1 MIKSEY
7 TEQRDRH
14 QKKINDFLSKY
25 AFFAFD
31 LEQFHEGLDR
41 LQIRK
46 DDAVQF
52 CPGGYMIRDRLPEY
66 IKLAEGLKKERDL
79 AAKEPEFAF
88 DMFRYE
94 LANHEYSYTGSAE
107 DAIDALGYTFDEIRE
122 DPVLNEAL
130 NKAINVLTGTE

>member
-1 MIKSEY
+1 MSEY
-7 TEQRDRH
+7 TEQRNRH
-14 QKKINDFLSKY
+14 EKKIHEFLSKY

-52 CPGGYMIRDRLPEY
+52 CPGGYMIRSRLPEY
-66 IKLAEGLKKERDL
+66 IKLAEDLRKERDQ

-88 DMFRYE
+88 DMFLCE

-130 NKAINVLTGTE
+130 NKAINELMKEEN

>member
-1 MIKSEY
+1 MREY
-7 TEQRDRH
+7 TELRNRH
-14 QKKINDFLSKY
+14 QKRVNDFLSKY

-31 LEQFHEGLDR
+31 QEQFHEGLDR

-52 CPGGYMIRDRLPEY
+52 CPGGYMIRSRLPEY
-66 IKLAEGLKKERDL
+66 IKLAEDLRKERDL

-94 LANHEYSYTGSAE
+94 LANHEYSYTGSSE
-107 DAIDALGYTFDEIRE
+107 DAIDALGYTFDEIRA
-122 DPVLNEAL
+122 DPVLKEAL
-130 NKAINVLTGTE
+130 NKAINELMKEEK

>member
-14 QKKINDFLSKY
+14 QKTINDFLSKY

-31 LEQFHEGLDR
+31 LDQYREGLDR

-52 CPGGYMIRDRLPEY
+52 V
-66 IKLAEGLKKERDL
+66 LA
-79 AAKEPEFAF
+79 
-88 DMFRYE
+88 
-94 LANHEYSYTGSAE
+94 
-107 DAIDALGYTFDEIRE
+107 
-122 DPVLNEAL
+122 
-130 NKAINVLTGTE
+130 GT

>member
-1 MIKSEY
+1 MREY
-7 TEQRDRH
+7 TELRNRH
-14 QKKINDFLSKY
+14 QKRVNDFLSKY

-31 LEQFHEGLDR
+31 QEQFHEGLDR

-52 CPGGYMIRDRLPEY
+52 CPGGYMIRSRLPEY
-66 IKLAEGLKKERDL
+66 IKLAEDLRKERDL

-94 LANHEYSYTGSAE
+94 LANHEYSYTGSSE
-107 DAIDALGYTFDEIRE
+107 DAIDALGYTFDEIRA
-122 DPVLNEAL
+122 DPVLKEAL
-130 NKAINVLTGTE
+130 NKAINELMKEEN